1 MHNDARLRQGPA
13 LVNATLLSS
22 TLFYIPGP
30 SPLKYSS
37 QDLLPFD
44 LVWFPALL
52 RRQDPCP
59 LRLTMASRDHQ
70 EQRGQGHYSGQ
81 NKVPDIKTFVRNLDK
96 EKRDRDKELDERRK
110 AEQRRNSHG
119 GSEVK
124 PHTPGNAIAG
134 KEGTRK
140 TVTDPTTGNQV
151 QIEDVDANFMK
162 AVEDPQLSV
171 PNANLNRDTTVKTD
185 ASQSNPEYKHNQDI
199 TAPPDPVAEGSTSD
213 VPIHGE
219 KTNILFHPTP
229 SVSYEPM
236 FAALEQRAGG
246 LCIGVFLAIVI
257 LGKMFGGSLK
267 GLIPTAACIVSGIWL
282 WMKEVVRSGREVEWS
297 SEQSRG
303 ETVSFAPYALMPG
316 SKLMVLGNGEPTS

>member
-1 MHNDARLRQGPA
+1 
-13 LVNATLLSS
+13 
-22 TLFYIPGP
+22 
-30 SPLKYSS
+30 
-37 QDLLPFD
+37 
-44 LVWFPALL
+44 
-52 RRQDPCP
+52 
-59 LRLTMASRDHQ
+59 MASRDHQ
-70 EQRGQGHYSGQ
+70 EQHVPGHYSGQ
-81 NKVPDIKTFVRNLDK
+81 NKIPDIKTFVRNLDK
-96 EKRDRDKELDERRK
+96 EKRDRDKGLDERRK
-110 AEQRRNSHG
+110 AEQQNKSHG

-124 PHTPGNAIAG
+124 PHTPGSAIAG

-185 ASQSNPEYKHNQDI
+185 PSQSNPEYKHNQDI

-236 FAALEQRAGG
+236 FAALEKRAGG
-246 LCIGVFLAIVI
+246 LCIGVFLAVVI

-303 ETVSFAPYALMPG
+303 ETVSFETIHSHLWP
-316 SKLMVLGNGEPTS
+316 